1 MVRAHWQLVA
11 SHNLMA
17 SAAHEAKSA
26 PSADHRAHVMG
37 AVWLSSGRAAWGATV
52 RGTYGTPEEDA
63 RTQYVQYAGPWGQVA
78 LRLRYV
84 QHAGGGYA

>member
-37 AVWLSSGRAAWGATV
+37 AVWLSSGRAAV
-52 RGTYGTPEEDA
+52 
-63 RTQYVQYAGPWGQVA
+63 
-78 LRLRYV
+78 
-84 QHAGGGYA
+84 